1 MFIYS
6 ILFSEIA
13 IGAIYSAIYDTLMQG
28 REHKSNYII
37 STWKSYIILVV
48 VLIVPECARHLKCL
62 RFLNY
67 EVC

>member
-28 REHKSNYII
+28 REHKSNYIHLE
-37 STWKSYIILVV
+37 ILYYTGR
-48 VLIVPECARHLKCL
+48 CSHSS
-62 RFLNY
+62 
-67 EVC
+67 